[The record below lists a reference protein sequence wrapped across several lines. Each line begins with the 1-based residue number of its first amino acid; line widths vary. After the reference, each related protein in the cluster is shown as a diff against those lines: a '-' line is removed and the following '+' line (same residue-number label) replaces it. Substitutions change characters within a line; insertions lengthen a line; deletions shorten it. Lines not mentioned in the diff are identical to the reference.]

1 MSKKPVVVAIAV
13 LAIGGTVG
21 YGFHLWQEARA
32 VSGSVAWGTVD
43 TREVQ
48 LAFET
53 DGRIARLLKEEGE
66 SVRAGERLGELDTRS
81 LLIERDRAR
90 AQLASL
96 EASLVLAEDGYRD
109 EEIAAAL
116 ATQKSIESDLALA
129 RRTETRQEQLF
140 RAKATSEQNRDDA
153 RWARKTLEAKLE
165 AAKADHA
172 LLAAGLRPA
181 EIQKARAERD
191 AGEAALRALD
201 YQIAVASVVD
211 SPVDGVVRSRLAE
224 PGDMANANT
233 VVYQI
238 SVTDP
243 KWVRVYVSETQLRFV
258 KEGAPAFVTTD
269 TTPPM
274 KATVG
279 FISSQAEFTPKTVQ
293 TQDLR
298 TLLVYEVRL
307 NVDDPDNAL
316 RLGQPV
322 TVDFATEAQ

>member
-1 MSKKPVVVAIAV
+1 MA
-13 LAIGGTVG
+13 GGACR
-21 YGFHLWQEARA
+21 ARERRL
-32 VSGSVAWGTVD
+32 G
-43 TREVQ
+43 
-48 LAFET
+48 

-96 EASLVLAEDGYRD
+96 EASLVLAEDGYRN

-116 ATQKSIESDLALA
+116 ATQKSIKSDLALA